1 MGIIFFRTLIVYVSL
16 LFAMRMMGKRQLGEL
31 ELSELVIAV
40 LISDIAAHPL
50 QDIGIPLM
58 NGILP
63 IIILFSCE
71 LVVAGI
77 LVRSQTAKKILCGKP
92 SFLIYNGTIVQ
103 REMQK
108 NRFTIDE
115 LAEELRTHSVM
126 DFSRVQYAILE
137 TDGQVNAILYPA
149 DRPVTAAQLSLPTEN
164 SGYPIILI
172 NNGKL
177 VQDNLRVAGKDERW
191 LKKELSKRKV
201 SDYKEVYL
209 FTVNSAN
216 EIYFLKMEDA
226 R

>member
-226 R
+226 K

>member
-149 DRPVTAAQLSLPTEN
+149 DRPVTAAQLSLSTEN

-226 R
+226 K

>member
-1 MGIIFFRTLIVYVSL
+1 MGIIFFRTLIVYAAL

-63 IIILFSCE
+63 VIVLFCCE
-71 LVVAGI
+71 LVVSGI

-92 SFLIYNGTIVQ
+92 SFLIYNGVVVQ
-103 REMQK
+103 TEMQK

-115 LAEELRTHSVM
+115 LAEELRAHSVM

-137 TDGQVNAILYPA
+137 TDGRVNAILYPTEQPA
-149 DRPVTAAQLSLPTEN
+149 TAAQLSLPVED
-164 SGYPIILI
+164 SGYPIILV
-172 NNGKL
+172 NNGRL
-177 VQDNLRVAGKDERW
+177 VQDNLRAAGKDERW
-191 LKKELSKRKV
+191 LQKELSKRKV